1 VCHNVLAAPPRGT
14 DARGRTPSRRLEYV
28 DPIFLFFLVMLVFLY
43 LLLVRPQRQQAKRH
57 QEMLQN
63 LAVGD
68 EVITAGGIYG
78 EVTGIDDERVQLEID
93 ADVRIAVSRRAI
105 ASKVTLEE
113 AAQMAGEPEEA
124 PEPMEAPEA
133 ESIDAVEPAA
143 EEQVRR

>member
-1 VCHNVLAAPPRGT
+1 M
-14 DARGRTPSRRLEYV
+14 

-57 QEMLQN
+57 QEMLQK
-63 LAVGD
+63 LSIGD

-93 ADVRIAVSRRAI
+93 ADVRVAVARRAI
-105 ASKVTLEE
+105 ASKVTPEE
-113 AAQMAGEPEEA
+113 AAVMADEPEEA

-133 ESIDAVEPAA
+133 ESIDDIEPAA